1 MDGKIKKYQ
10 QYEEQAESQVT
21 LLKYMG
27 LVKKTALFLRAR
39 LPEYMEL
46 NDMVQLGMLGLME
59 AYKSFDET
67 QGVHFEAF
75 AKIRIR
81 GAIIDEARK
90 LSKITRMAIQNIK
103 LHEEARVLLQTKLER
118 TPTNRELADHLGLS
132 LEEFEH
138 QRTHS
143 NSFNFQELEP
153 MIENEG
159 FDIAD
164 QNSNVLETMISNE
177 DKQLLQDSIKDLDE
191 RKQLIFSLYY
201 VEEMNLKEIGAI
213 IGVNESR
220 ISQILK
226 QIASDLRAK
235 IAKKSQENV

>member
-1 MDGKIKKYQ
+1 
-10 QYEEQAESQVT
+10 
-21 LLKYMG
+21 
-27 LVKKTALFLRAR
+27 
-39 LPEYMEL
+39 
-46 NDMVQLGMLGLME
+46 
-59 AYKSFDET
+59 
-67 QGVHFEAF
+67 
-75 AKIRIR
+75 
-81 GAIIDEARK
+81 
-90 LSKITRMAIQNIK
+90 MAIQNIK